1 MRKGLVVG
9 YKKLGP
15 TGRFLFWCGVI
26 GVFGVILTVL
36 FFMIQQKTGATKEG
50 QKAAQLDRD
59 SKHKEE
65 MGGLHE
71 INSKIDTKNRPY
83 IGVDK
88 FFIMRDNKSLF
99 PQDYLTL
106 YLKNFGELPANDV
119 AIYLDILDEAD
130 IKEKNKKLPFRQIV
144 PGSFLIMPK
153 DTLKIDK
160 KLLNTGVI
168 LDMEEYD
175 KLSEERTVREIK
187 RREQYFKE
195 HNRFPRQDIIYVKIE
210 IKYRGVEKVDDLPFY
225 LKAIYS
231 PELRN
236 DEIVWTSNNSET
248 K

>member
-1 MRKGLVVG
+1 MDKRKGLIAG

-15 TGRFLFWCGVI
+15 TGRFLFWCAIIAIV
-26 GVFGVILTVL
+26 LTAII
-36 FFMIQQKTGATKEG
+36 FIIQQKTGATKEG
-50 QKAAQLDRD
+50 QIAAQRDRD

-65 MGGLHE
+65 MKGQHD

-83 IGVDK
+83 IGVEK
-88 FFIMRDNKSLF
+88 FFIMRDNNSLF

-106 YLKNFGELPANDV
+106 YLKNFGDLPANDV

-130 IKEKNKKLPFRQIV
+130 IKEENKKLPFRHII

-160 KLLNTGVI
+160 KLLNSGVI

-175 KLSEERTVREIK
+175 KLSEERTIREIK

-210 IKYRGVEKVDDLPFY
+210 IKYRGVEKAADLPFY

-231 PELRN
+231 PELKD
-236 DEIVWTSNNSET
+236 DEIVWTSNNSEL